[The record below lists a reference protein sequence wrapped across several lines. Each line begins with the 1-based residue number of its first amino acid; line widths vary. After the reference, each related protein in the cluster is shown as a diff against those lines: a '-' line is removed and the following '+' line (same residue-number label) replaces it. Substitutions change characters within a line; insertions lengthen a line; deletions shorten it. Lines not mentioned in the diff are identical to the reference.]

1 MAILASTSIS
11 VCLSLSVSV
20 CLCVSE
26 STSGWNWMG
35 FLKNDTQEI
44 WCKNVLPSLSYVI
57 ISARSHSLS
66 FRFVIVCVYL
76 CLCAFFL
83 APTCFICNFFRI
95 CEDIFRYSSLFCNW
109 YLQVWA
115 AVCVYVWVC
124 YFVCAPS
131 QVESISL
138 LLSRVA
144 LDHTNKNKAA
154 TTTKIEEQL

>member
-44 WCKNVLPSLSYVI
+44 WCNVLLSLSYVI

-115 AVCVYVWVC
+115 AVCGCVTL
-124 YFVCAPS
+124 FVLLPKLKAFHSCS
-131 QVESISL
+131 VEWLWIIQI
-138 LLSRVA
+138 
-144 LDHTNKNKAA
+144 
-154 TTTKIEEQL
+154 KIKQQQQQK